1 MAISAMVSAWRHC
14 EIELPILK
22 QAEFELAA
30 ELGRGPLQIQEELSC
45 TVRARQPFPSGERG
59 WANGVDVGALV
70 GVFGA
75 AE

>member
-1 MAISAMVSAWRHC
+1 LAISAMVSAWRHC

-30 ELGRGPLQIQEELSC
+30 ELGWGPPNPRGVEQRGQSS
-45 TVRARQPFPSGERG
+45 TAFPSGERG

-70 GVFGA
+70 GVFGE